1 MLKFLLDSTCLRLGF
16 QWSGG
21 SQDLVSHRVVDGASD
36 SQWTPGFSRALGGR
50 LGFGIS
56 AGQFRGHWVS
66 WVLGLPEDFGLVFG
80 LWVLIFTDGRLV

>member
-1 MLKFLLDSTCLRLGF
+1 MDTTHLQL
-16 QWSGG
+16 G
-21 SQDLVSHRVVDGASD
+21 SQWFGCFRDLVGHRVVDGASD
-36 SQWTPGFSRALGGR
+36 SQWILGFSRALGGR